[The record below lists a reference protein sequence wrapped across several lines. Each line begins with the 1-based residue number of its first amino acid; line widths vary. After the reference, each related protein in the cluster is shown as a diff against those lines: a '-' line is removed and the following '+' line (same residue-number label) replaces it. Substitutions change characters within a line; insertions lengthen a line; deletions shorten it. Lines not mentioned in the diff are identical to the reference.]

1 MFATDVGS
9 DNEES
14 IHAHDVP
21 LEFFFDISGDLEHS
35 ISTPT
40 KSTGIEDDVRSD
52 SEASSPVSFT
62 APNFSPIL
70 TTDSSLSELHVN
82 DQSFGV
88 VSEGESNIPVKPA
101 PEENITQSSEKV
113 CGVKIVGDNI
123 DKTVHTRFMRVD
135 KQGSSLHYFHAYA
148 AQDRFD
154 LTMPEDVPVIPDH
167 PKLFEDL
174 LSSNSD
180 KATLNLEFFCDSHCT
195 HFVQVYAFLHRR
207 LQ

>member
-1 MFATDVGS
+1 M
-9 DNEES
+9 
-14 IHAHDVP
+14 
-21 LEFFFDISGDLEHS
+21 
-35 ISTPT
+35 
-40 KSTGIEDDVRSD
+40 
-52 SEASSPVSFT
+52 
-62 APNFSPIL
+62 
-70 TTDSSLSELHVN
+70 DSSLSKLHCN
-82 DQSFGV
+82 DQSFSV
-88 VSEGESNIPVKPA
+88 VSGESNVPVKPA
-101 PEENITQSSEKV
+101 SGKNITQSSEKV
-113 CGVKIVGDNI
+113 RRVKIIVGDNI

-154 LTMPEDVPVIPDH
+154 LTMSEDVPVIPDH

-174 LSSNSD
+174 LPSNSD